1 MKRIVIACLTLF
13 TAMTLAACGTT
24 PSSATPGQTKA
35 VTILRHIDGSDAGFR
50 DPGVQIINT
59 ADALETIGSG
69 LLASVDVDFKRQSM
83 IVLAL
88 GEQPTSGWAARI
100 SGVQQAGTTLFVQG
114 TTHTPGDGDVVSQAL
129 TYPVAA
135 VIVSK
140 VQADVIHPEI
150 EDAVAD
156 ADGL

>member
-1 MKRIVIACLTLF
+1 MKRIVIACLTLS
-13 TAMTLAACGTT
+13 TTMTLTACGTT
-24 PSSATPGQTKA
+24 SSSATPGQTKA

-50 DPGVQIINT
+50 DPGVQIING
-59 ADALETIGSG
+59 ADALEAIGSV
-69 LLASVDVDFKRQSM
+69 LLASVDVDFRRQSM

-114 TTHTPGDGDVVSQAL
+114 TAHTPSPDDAVSQAL

-140 VQADVIHPEI
+140 VRADVIHPEI